1 MRNKEKRERIWAE
14 IALDSITENYNLIK
28 QALPA
33 DTQMMAVVKADG
45 YGHGALPVA
54 KQLQGLTY
62 IWGFGVATIEEASL
76 LRDGDITKPILILG
90 NVFEDDYSILLERD
104 LRPTIFTVAMAEK
117 LSALALKMKKR
128 LAVHIKVDTG
138 MTRLG
143 FADDEK
149 GFADIQNI
157 SQMSGIYLE
166 GLFTHLACADEQD
179 KSSAKEQLRR
189 YELFKEQLANKG
201 LLFPIAHTA
210 NSAAAMELPA
220 ACYDM
225 VRIGIAGYGVYPS
238 PAVLRTKIPIR
249 PALALKSHVIFIKE
263 VKAGTPISYGAT
275 YITPSDKKVA
285 TIPVGYADG
294 YPRSLSSCG
303 SVLIRGKQAP
313 ILGRICMDQM
323 MVDVTNI
330 VDARELDEVILLGGE
345 ITIEELSEL
354 SGKFPYEFIC
364 GIGKRVPRRYI

>member
-1 MRNKEKRERIWAE
+1 VRNKEKRERIWAE